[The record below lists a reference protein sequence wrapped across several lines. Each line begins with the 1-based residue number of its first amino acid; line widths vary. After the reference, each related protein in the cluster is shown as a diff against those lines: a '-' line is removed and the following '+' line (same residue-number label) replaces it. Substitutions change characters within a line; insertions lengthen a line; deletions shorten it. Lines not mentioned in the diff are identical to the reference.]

1 MPAIPEIRTVLKTV
15 MDPEIH
21 LSVFD
26 LGLIYDIGVEKDGD
40 KGDRINIKMT
50 LTTPACPYGPALLS
64 KVHSE
69 LSAMTGVS
77 DVKVDL
83 AWIPPW
89 DPRKM
94 ASDEAKLK
102 MGLFE
107 LDDADDTEPAALSQ
121 SSRTA
126 GGPTGP
132 ETPAAAP
139 HVTE

>member
-1 MPAIPEIRTVLKTV
+1 MPTIPEIRTVLKTV
-15 MDPEIH
+15 YDPEIH
-21 LSVFD
+21 LSVVD

-40 KGDRINIKMT
+40 KGERINVKMT

-89 DPRKM
+89 DPRTM

-107 LDDADDTEPAALSQ
+107 LDDADETE
-121 SSRTA
+121 TA
-126 GGPTGP
+126 
-132 ETPAAAP
+132 ETPGETP
-139 HVTE
+139 KTKV

>member
-1 MPAIPEIRTVLKTV
+1 MPSIPEIRTVLKTV
-15 MDPEIH
+15 YDPEIH
-21 LSVFD
+21 LSVVD

-40 KGDRINIKMT
+40 KGERVNVKMT

-89 DPRKM
+89 DPRTM

-107 LDDADDTEPAALSQ
+107 LDDADETE
-121 SSRTA
+121 TA
-126 GGPTGP
+126 
-132 ETPAAAP
+132 ETPGETP
-139 HVTE
+139 KTKV

>member
-1 MPAIPEIRTVLKTV
+1 MPTIPEIRTVLKTV
-15 MDPEIH
+15 YDPEIH
-21 LSVFD
+21 LSVVD

-40 KGDRINIKMT
+40 KGERVNVKMT

-89 DPRKM
+89 DPRTM

-107 LDDADDTEPAALSQ
+107 LDDADETE
-121 SSRTA
+121 TA
-126 GGPTGP
+126 
-132 ETPAAAP
+132 ETPGETP
-139 HVTE
+139 KTKV

>member
-1 MPAIPEIRTVLKTV
+1 VPTIPEIRTVLKTV
-15 MDPEIH
+15 YDPEIH
-21 LSVFD
+21 LSVVD

-40 KGDRINIKMT
+40 KGERVNVKMT

-69 LSAMTGVS
+69 LSNMTGVS

-89 DPRKM
+89 DPRTM

-107 LDDADDTEPAALSQ
+107 LDDADETE
-121 SSRTA
+121 TA
-126 GGPTGP
+126 
-132 ETPAAAP
+132 ETPGETP
-139 HVTE
+139 KTKV

>member
-1 MPAIPEIRTVLKTV
+1 VPTIPEIRTVLKTV
-15 MDPEIH
+15 YDPEIH
-21 LSVFD
+21 LSVVD

-40 KGDRINIKMT
+40 KGERINVKMT

-89 DPRKM
+89 DPRTM

-107 LDDADDTEPAALSQ
+107 LDDADETE
-121 SSRTA
+121 TA
-126 GGPTGP
+126 
-132 ETPAAAP
+132 ETPGETP
-139 HVTE
+139 KTKV